1 MTEEKKPDPQKKEE
15 ELTPQQKL
23 DKLFAETVQKA
34 SQELSV
40 LLNKHG
46 LELRVTHGIQLVPRR
61 RR

>member
-1 MTEEKKPDPQKKEE
+1 MTEEKKTNPQEKEK

-40 LLNKHG
+40 LLSKYG
-46 LELRVTHGIQLVPRR
+46 LELRVTHSIQLVPRQR
-61 RR
+61 R